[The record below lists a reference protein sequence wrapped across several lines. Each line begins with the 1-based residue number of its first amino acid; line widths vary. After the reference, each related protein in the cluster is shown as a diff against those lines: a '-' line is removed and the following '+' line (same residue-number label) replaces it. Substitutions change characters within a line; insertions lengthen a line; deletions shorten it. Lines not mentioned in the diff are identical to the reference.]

1 MGKGAR
7 LPIPGAIRR
16 IGHVPSHGTRLA
28 DMTVPLHSCGMPLKK
43 ELRGSSNYASQ
54 RTARIPTTMAPASV
68 ADLASPPT
76 TTTTN
81 PKPTVYVLDKFHP
94 DAIAHARQ
102 HFNVVLNTDP
112 EFSSSWH
119 DAEYLLIRSS
129 WLRAADI
136 AACPNLK
143 AIGKHGVGTDKIDA
157 RACAARNIAVLNTPG
172 ANARAVA
179 ELVLALAMAVARE
192 VCSIDRRQQSGAI
205 VPKEGCRGLTLQGR
219 TLGVVG
225 MGNIGRVVAR
235 IFHRAFDAPVV
246 AYDPFMP
253 AEDVPGWAFPYRR
266 AATVEEVVRA
276 ADVLTLH
283 VPLTEATRDLL
294 AYEQLCAMKPEAIL
308 INAARGGIVNERDLE
323 RVLREGRIW
332 GAGLDCHELEPPT
345 KERYAGLWELPN
357 VVSTPHIGAA
367 TAEAQRTAAMAAV
380 DNLHRHIL
388 GLKK

>member
-1 MGKGAR
+1 
-7 LPIPGAIRR
+7 
-16 IGHVPSHGTRLA
+16 
-28 DMTVPLHSCGMPLKK
+28 
-43 ELRGSSNYASQ
+43 
-54 RTARIPTTMAPASV
+54 MAPASV
-68 ADLASPPT
+68 ADLEPSTPS
-76 TTTTN
+76 TTN
-81 PKPTVYVLDKFHP
+81 KPTVYVLDKFHP
-94 DAIAHARQ
+94 DAIAHARTL
-102 HFNVVLNTDP
+102 FNVILNTDP
-112 EFSSSWH
+112 AFPSSWH

-179 ELVLALAMAVARE
+179 ELVLALTMAVARE
-192 VCSIDRRQQSGAI
+192 VCSIDRRQQAGAV
-205 VPKEGCRGLTLQGR
+205 VPKEACRGLTLHGR

-235 IFHRAFDAPVV
+235 MFHRAFDAPVV

-253 AEDVPGWAFPYRR
+253 AAGALPGWDFPYRR
-266 AATVEEVVRA
+266 AATVGEVVRE

-283 VPLTEATRDLL
+283 VPLTEETRDLL
-294 AYEQLCAMKPEAIL
+294 AYEELCTMKPEAIL

-332 GAGLDCHELEPPT
+332 GAGLDCHEQEPPT
-345 KERYAGLWELPN
+345 KERYAALWELPN

-380 DNLHRHIL
+380 DNLYRHIV
-388 GLKK
+388 GLEK